1 MRYQAHQHMRRWS
14 WLECSGR
21 GFLVINQSAGQLF
34 ENEQRRCCYARSG
47 PIVYA
52 HLPISRTPVPQ
63 GWEIFHGSQ
72 WLVLANQAVRYLL
85 EDPKAISFAQ
95 HMALTYMS
103 DETYVQSA
111 LMNSPLRDSLVN
123 HNLTL
128 ALALTLTLNPNR
140 SPNPNR

>member
-1 MRYQAHQHMRRWS
+1 MRRWS

-72 WLVLANQAVRYLL
+72 WLVLAHQAVRYLL
-85 EDPKAISFAQ
+85 EDPKAISFA
-95 HMALTYMS
+95 
-103 DETYVQSA
+103 
-111 LMNSPLRDSLVN
+111 
-123 HNLTL
+123 
-128 ALALTLTLNPNR
+128 NPKSNPTPT
-140 SPNPNR
+140 PNPNPNPNPRRQSPSRSTWR

>member
-52 HLPISRTPVPQ
+52 HLPITRAPVPQ

-72 WLVLANQAVRYLL
+72 WLVLANQEAVL
-85 EDPKAISFAQ
+85 EAEP
-95 HMALTYMS
+95 
-103 DETYVQSA
+103 
-111 LMNSPLRDSLVN
+111 
-123 HNLTL
+123 
-128 ALALTLTLNPNR
+128 
-140 SPNPNR
+140 

>member
-63 GWEIFHGSQ
+63 
-72 WLVLANQAVRYLL
+72 V
-85 EDPKAISFAQ
+85 
-95 HMALTYMS
+95 T
-103 DETYVQSA
+103 
-111 LMNSPLRDSLVN
+111 
-123 HNLTL
+123 LTL
-128 ALALTLTLNPNR
+128 TITRTLALTLTLPLTLTL
-140 SPNPNR
+140 